1 MFKPALGAGGDGV
14 ERFTMPEDDGDAP
27 ARPTKRARRSEEAS
41 AAPGRAVL
49 GDDTAACVLE
59 GPSAACRVRATV
71 APRTARARMR
81 AGEGER
87 VGSLLPGAFEV

>member
-41 AAPGRAVL
+41 AARPPPMNW
-49 GDDTAACVLE
+49 C
-59 GPSAACRVRATV
+59 
-71 APRTARARMR
+71 ARREWPC
-81 AGEGER
+81 G
-87 VGSLLPGAFEV
+87 L